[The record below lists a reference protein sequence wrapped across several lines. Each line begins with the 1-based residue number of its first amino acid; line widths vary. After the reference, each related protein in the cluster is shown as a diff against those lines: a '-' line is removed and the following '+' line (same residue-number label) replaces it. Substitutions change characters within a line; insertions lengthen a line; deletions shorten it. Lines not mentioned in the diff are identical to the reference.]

1 MADTTALTL
10 DERVQPKALTLPS
23 EIWLRILRLPTLVH
37 ADLKR
42 FSRTCRRFHELEK
55 SPSLDLKLFRQP
67 FDAANPLK
75 AGQPVYLHPVLD
87 VTWLSCPDL
96 DEADIMVF
104 PKARKRN
111 LEEADEPKEGVDPS
125 DNDDESDTGSDG
137 GVRHYKPLDLPVAA
151 EYATS
156 PPCTKVIFLAGTG
169 PFMADQRGVR
179 VRSVIEAVTSMW
191 ASPASAEHNFR
202 SLIERG
208 VGLEGGSDPTHEEL
222 EELESMTMWDTLGD
236 CTFWAG
242 VSSARVVA
250 DNSVALLPNEFD

>member
-10 DERVQPKALTLPS
+10 DERVQQKALTLPS
-23 EIWLRILRLPTLVH
+23 EIWLRVLRLPTLDY

-42 FSRTCRRFHELEK
+42 FSRTIRRFHELEK

-67 FDAANPLK
+67 FDPANPLK
-75 AGQPVYLHPVLD
+75 AGQPVRFHPVLG
-87 VTWLSCPDL
+87 VTWLSRPDL

-104 PKARKRN
+104 PKSRKRN
-111 LEEADEPKEGVDPS
+111 LEEADEPMEGAEPS
-125 DNDDESDTGSDG
+125 VNDDKSDTGFDG
-137 GVRHYKPLDLPVAA
+137 GVRHYKPLDLPVSA

-169 PFMADQRGVR
+169 PVMADKRGVR

-191 ASPASAEHNFR
+191 ASPASAEHKFKL
-202 SLIERG
+202 LIERG
-208 VGLEGGSDPTHEEL
+208 MGLEGGSEPTEEDL

-242 VSSARVVA
+242 MSSARVVA
-250 DNSVALLPNEFD
+250 DNTVALRPNDFD